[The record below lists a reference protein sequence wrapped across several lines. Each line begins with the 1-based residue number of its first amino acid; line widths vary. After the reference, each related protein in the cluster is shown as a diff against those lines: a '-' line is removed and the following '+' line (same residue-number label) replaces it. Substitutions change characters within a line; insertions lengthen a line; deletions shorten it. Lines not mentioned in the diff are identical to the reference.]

1 MEEKLKKYKFRR
13 SFGYIFRRWCL
24 LFLSFGAQLTYLW
37 VGNNLD
43 KSPFLRSNGR
53 FVLFVII
60 SLGLVQ
66 FFALWGA
73 FRKQIQYT
81 LIEPGKITIK
91 YVFGKTVLKDVVK
104 IEHVTRMFLRGEY
117 VYVLDADPEDDSSMQ
132 QGSAANEDYNN
143 HFTRICVNYKEL
155 AFVTLANG
163 KKYLINYPQELL
175 TKEAIAQ
182 VVNKT
187 SQS

>member
-1 MEEKLKKYKFRR
+1 
-13 SFGYIFRRWCL
+13 
-24 LFLSFGAQLTYLW
+24 
-37 VGNNLD
+37 
-43 KSPFLRSNGR
+43 
-53 FVLFVII
+53 
-60 SLGLVQ
+60 
-66 FFALWGA
+66 
-73 FRKQIQYT
+73 
-81 LIEPGKITIK
+81 
-91 YVFGKTVLKDVVK
+91 
-104 IEHVTRMFLRGEY
+104 MFLRGEY

-143 HFTRICVNYKEL
+143 KFTRICVNYKEL